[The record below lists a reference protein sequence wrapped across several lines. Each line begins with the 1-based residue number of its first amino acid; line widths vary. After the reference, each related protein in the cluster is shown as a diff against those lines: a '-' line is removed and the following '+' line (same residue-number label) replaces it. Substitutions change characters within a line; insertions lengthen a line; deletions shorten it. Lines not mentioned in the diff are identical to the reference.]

1 MKLSYLKEF
10 NNLLS
15 PIKNLILIC
24 ENRQVD
30 DEYSRRI
37 FYFSKVHHFIL
48 KKIPSNLQ
56 RNLNV
61 YIYIIF
67 FSDH

>member
-10 NNLLS
+10 NNLLN

-24 ENRQVD
+24 VKENRLVD
-30 DEYSRRI
+30 AECSRRI
-37 FYFSKVHHFIL
+37 FYFSKVLHFNT
-48 KKIPSNLQ
+48 KKILSNLQ

-61 YIYIIF
+61 YI
-67 FSDH
+67 